1 MTLKEAT
8 ENMTAALRD
17 QDLPALAAALADR
30 ATSIR
35 AAIKAGAQPTAEI
48 VEAGNRAVY
57 DLLILKQSL
66 AFESARL
73 EQVRAS
79 LAGAMVERK
88 VSCLDYHA

>member
-17 QDLPALAAALADR
+17 QDLPALATALADR
-30 ATSIR
+30 ADS
-35 AAIKAGAQPTAEI
+35 IKAGAQPTPQV

-57 DLLILKQSL
+57 DLLILKQRL

-79 LAGAMVERK
+79 LAGALAERK
-88 VSCLDYHA
+88 YHFVNYCG